1 MLNKTFRSHR
11 SNSHGKASAVRHAI
25 GALLIAPLAAMLPMF
40 AATGA
45 LAEDWPQFR
54 GPNGSGVA
62 ASTGLPEVFGPEKN
76 VIWKT
81 PLPPGHSSPVLTRD
95 RVFVTAYV
103 KEKATGGQPAAVGS
117 KDNAA
122 AKKHKLLVICLD
134 RQTGKLL
141 WQREVPRA
149 REGRLQNVNDPA
161 SPSPVTDGTNVY
173 VFFQESGLISYDR
186 AGRERWRLPLGPFN
200 MFYGFGA
207 SPILV
212 DDKVI
217 LPVDQDSPG
226 SYLIAVDKT
235 SGRVRWKVDRPA
247 VISGYSTPIIY
258 QPKGGPKQIVIPESF
273 QLSAYSAA
281 DGKRVWWVRGLACEM
296 KSIASSDG
304 EYVYING
311 WGFPQNQ
318 PGNQISTI
326 PFEDAWTRYDKNNDK
341 LIAKSEVT
349 GAEKMDKMLKE
360 AFEAFDMDRDDS
372 LNAKDWEVF
381 RGMMASE
388 NGLLAIKLG
397 GQGDQTASAIRWR
410 YQRPVPQVP
419 STLLYKGIL
428 YMINDSGILLSF
440 DPVTGKVIKQ
450 GRLQGAIDK
459 YFASPVAADDK
470 VFLVGQGGQVSV
482 LKAAGEWQVIAVNEL
497 DDEVFATP
505 AIADGRVY
513 IRTRSALYS
522 FGK

>member
-1 MLNKTFRSHR
+1 MSNKTFRPLRASSR
-11 SNSHGKASAVRHAI
+11 GKVSKLRNRT
-25 GALLIAPLAAMLPMF
+25 GFLLSAPLVAMHAAF
-40 AATGA
+40 VATGA

-54 GPNGSGVA
+54 GPNGSGVS

-76 VIWKT
+76 VVWKT

-95 RVFVTAYV
+95 RVFVTAYA
-103 KEKATGGQPAAVGS
+103 KGKAGGSQRAAFDAKGDAREK
-117 KDNAA
+117 N
-122 AKKHKLLVICLD
+122 HKLLVICLD

-141 WQREVPRA
+141 WQREVPRS

-161 SPSPVTDGTNVY
+161 SPSPVTDGANVY
-173 VFFQESGLISYDR
+173 VFFQEFGLVSYDGE
-186 AGRERWRLPLGPFN
+186 GRERWRLPLGPFN

-217 LPVDQDSPG
+217 LPVDQDSPS

-235 SGRVRWKVDRPA
+235 TGRVRWKVERPV
-247 VISGYSTPIIY
+247 VISGYSTPTVF
-258 QPKGGPKQIVIPESF
+258 QPKQGPKQIVIPESF
-273 QLSAYSAA
+273 QLSAYSVA

-304 EYVYING
+304 EYLYVNG

-318 PGNQISTI
+318 PGEQVGTI
-326 PFEDAWTRYDKNNDK
+326 PLEEAWARYDKDNDK
-341 LIAKSEVT
+341 LIAKSEVA
-349 GAEKMDKMLKE
+349 GAEKMDKMLKA
-360 AFEAFDMDRDDS
+360 AFEAFDMDRDEK

-381 RGMMASE
+381 RAMMASE

-397 GQGDQTASAIRWR
+397 GQGDQTATAIRWR

-419 STLLYKGIL
+419 STLLYRGVL
-428 YMINDSGILLSF
+428 YMVNDSGILLSF
-440 DPVTGKVIKQ
+440 DPATGGVIKQ
-450 GRLQGAIDK
+450 GRLHGAIDK
-459 YFASPVAADDK
+459 YFASPVAADGK
-470 VFLVGQGGQVSV
+470 VFLIGQGGQVSV
-482 LKAAGEWQVIAVNEL
+482 LKAAGDWQVLAVNEL

-505 AIADGRVY
+505 AIADGRIY

>member
-1 MLNKTFRSHR
+1 VLNKTFRSLR
-11 SNSHGKASAVRHAI
+11 TNSRRKVLKLRNTI
-25 GALLIAPLAAMLPMF
+25 GAPLIAPLVAMLAMF

-45 LAEDWPQFR
+45 VAEDWPQFR
-54 GPNGSGVA
+54 GPNGSGVS

-76 VIWKT
+76 VVWKT

-95 RVFVTAYV
+95 RVFVTAYA
-103 KEKATGGQPAAVGS
+103 EDKAIGSQQSAVGT
-117 KDNAA
+117 KGNARE
-122 AKKHKLLVICLD
+122 KNHKLLVICLD

-141 WQREVPRA
+141 WQREVPRS
-149 REGRLQNVNDPA
+149 REGRLQNVNNPA

-173 VFFQESGLISYDR
+173 VFFQEFGLVSYDG
-186 AGRERWRLPLGPFN
+186 AGKERWRLPLGPFN

-217 LPVDQDSPG
+217 LPVDQDSPNA
-226 SYLIAVDKT
+226 YLIAVDKN

-247 VISGYSTPIIY
+247 VISGYSTPIIF
-258 QPKGGPKQIVIPESF
+258 QPKQGPKQIVIPESF
-273 QLSAYSAA
+273 QLSAYSVA

-318 PGNQISTI
+318 PGEQISTI
-326 PFEDAWTRYDKNNDK
+326 PFEEAWARYDKNNDK

-349 GAEKMDKMLKE
+349 GAERMDKMLKD
-360 AFEAFDMDRDDS
+360 AFEAFDMDRDEK

-388 NGLLAIKLG
+388 NGLLAIRLG
-397 GQGDQTASAIRWR
+397 GQGDQTATAIRWR

-419 STLLYKGIL
+419 STLLYKGVL
-428 YMINDSGILLSF
+428 YMVNDSGILLSF
-440 DPVTGKVIKQ
+440 DPATGSVIKQ
-450 GRLQGAIDK
+450 GRLHGAIDK
-459 YFASPVAADDK
+459 YFASPVAANGK
-470 VFLVGQGGQVSV
+470 VFVVGQGGQVSV
-482 LKAAGEWQVIAVNEL
+482 LKAAGDWQVLAVNEL